1 MQIPKL
7 LNDIVVFLRCNPF
20 KLSQN
25 SRDGRINSAFN
36 EDEVFHLIESKFNIN
51 RPNMRDW
58 VDFSFEENG
67 NFIPV
72 NIKVSTTKTADN
84 LNCKLGI
91 YYALTG
97 KIPTFGN
104 GISWEQYF
112 KNLNEDLKENN
123 QDYYFL
129 IINKE
134 NINDVFATSLKGLYK
149 IVPNGNNLPFQA
161 RWEDNREV
169 MERTFDK
176 AKSFILSCFG
186 ESLKLR
192 AEAYFHFAKYFN
204 RFHNSNF
211 DFYVECDSCGAR
223 NHCYISHTTNGKIVT
238 HYRPN
243 K

>member
-7 LNDIVVFLRCNPF
+7 LNDIVQFLKDNQF
-20 KLSQN
+20 KLSQS

-36 EDEVFHLIESKFNIN
+36 EDEIFNLIEKHFDIN
-51 RPNMRDW
+51 RPSMRDW
-58 VDFSFEENG
+58 VDFSFKEND

-97 KIPTFGN
+97 KIPTFNN
-104 GISWEQYF
+104 GIPWEQYF
-112 KNLNEDLKENN
+112 KNLSNDLRENN

-129 IINKE
+129 IINKDAV
-134 NINDVFATSLKGLYK
+134 NDTFVTSLKGLCK

-161 RWEDNREV
+161 KWDDNREIQS
-169 MERTFDK
+169 RTF
-176 AKSFILSCFG
+176 AEARNFILHHFK

-192 AEAYFHFAKYFN
+192 AEAYLYFEKYFKN
-204 RFHNSNF
+204 
-211 DFYVECDSCGAR
+211 YV
-223 NHCYISHTTNGKIVT
+223 
-238 HYRPN
+238 
-243 K
+243 